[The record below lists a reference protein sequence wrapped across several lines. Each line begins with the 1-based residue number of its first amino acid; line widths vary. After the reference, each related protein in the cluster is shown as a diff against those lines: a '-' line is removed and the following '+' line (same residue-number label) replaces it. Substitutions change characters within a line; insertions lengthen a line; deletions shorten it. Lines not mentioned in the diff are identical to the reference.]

1 MDLLPQEKKQDFF
14 IDEMTMHYLK
24 EIAPKSRVDLYYGQ
38 EDDCFKIEFK
48 IDDQTHFVISGRFK
62 ENRIKYI
69 IM

>member
-38 EDDCFKIEFK
+38 ENDCFKIEFK
-48 IDDQTHFVISGRFK
+48 IEDQIHFELSGKYR
-62 ENRIKYI
+62 NRTSL
-69 IM
+69 